1 MKKLLYLCIRKLN
14 NRTMNQVK
22 FNERQ
27 IILINNIIN
36 YNINEERS
44 HLEEQIDVVDDV
56 EPEEL
61 TDADL
66 YDKYKDDE
74 TVNDHIWFSLYELQ
88 QFIEERV
95 GGKK

>member
-1 MKKLLYLCIRKLN
+1 
-14 NRTMNQVK
+14 MNQVK

-36 YNINEERS
+36 YNINDERS

-88 QFIEERV
+88 EFIEERV
-95 GGKK
+95 GNKK